1 METKQIL
8 KNVDELLICALIA
21 ILLLSFLI
29 FIFVFTINWEA
40 YFFGVKLNGA
50 PAGLYLFLKGI
61 SAGLLA
67 FLLIK
72 YRRDTLAV
80 AVLAVFAVLY
90 FGYTFVDSAVTIQ
103 TLTDNLYSP
112 LLLGLF
118 IISLLFLIVHILS
131 ARFGNGGPDTVTSEL
146 MSESTNESI
155 PEPTPT
161 TTGTKKSD
169 DQTIGQLLF
178 LMVAAFAI
186 VFLFLLGMSVFSM
199 YFSNTHAV
207 ASPSVPD
214 YTGGTLVTKI
224 NEWGAIE
231 WQALVN
237 GRSVMNLYA
246 CPSEDAGCGVIAG
259 MFEYA
264 GQTEPGLRVM
274 KLDRY
279 GRSVWDTRRE
289 STDYPETDLSVIK
302 DLLPTAGE
310 YTVVMLDGIV
320 LRLDGQGNVW
330 WHRYYPHTQISNS
343 LALPDGGYVLTGET
357 NEEESDGWILC
368 ADREGNTVWEKKE
381 KDFTHCGKAAV
392 SPEGNLLVNCY
403 AKCDDPDVSCSAP
416 NESGNVIAALDPQG
430 NYLWKHKFVEKDDGV
445 VYSIK
450 PRYDGTADVYLRGKG
465 ERRYTLDHEG
475 NIISQEMLPP
485 GPDSFSHDTAPDLTF
500 DTKKVAR
507 GETELYVHSRDGT
520 ETVFV
525 IRHPMNLENLF
536 QITSVNPTSD
546 GGYLVTSS
554 AEQ

>member
-8 KNVDELLICALIA
+8 KNVDTLLKYALIA

-50 PAGLYLFLKGI
+50 PAGMYLLLQGM

-72 YRRDTLAV
+72 YRRYTLAV
-80 AVLAVFAVLY
+80 AVLTVLY

-103 TLTDNLYSP
+103 TLTDNLSSP
-112 LLLGLF
+112 LLLGLL
-118 IISLLFLIVHILS
+118 IISILFLVVHILS
-131 ARFGNGGPDTVTSEL
+131 ARSGNGDPDTVTN
-146 MSESTNESI
+146 ESVHESI
-155 PEPTPT
+155 PKTTST
-161 TTGTKKSD
+161 TTKTKISD

-214 YTGGTLVTKI
+214 YTGDTLVTKI
-224 NEWGAIE
+224 NEGGATE

-246 CPSEDAGCGVIAG
+246 CPSEDGGCIIAG

-264 GQTEPGLRVM
+264 GQTEPSLRVM

-279 GRSVWDTRRE
+279 GRPVWDTRRE
-289 STDYPETDLSVIK
+289 STDYPETDLSEIR

-320 LRLDGQGNVW
+320 IRLGRHGNVW
-330 WHRYYPHTQISNS
+330 WHRYYPHTQINYG

-357 NEEESDGWILC
+357 NKEESDGWILC
-368 ADREGNTVWEKKE
+368 ADHEGNTVWEKKE
-381 KDFTHCGKAAV
+381 KDFTHCGIAAV
-392 SPEGNLLVNCY
+392 SPEGNLLVNWY
-403 AKCDDPDVSCSAP
+403 AKCDDPNGSCSAP
-416 NESGNVIAALDPQG
+416 DESGNIIAALDPQG
-430 NYLWKHKFVEKDDGV
+430 NYLWKHKFVEKGDGV
-445 VYSIK
+445 IYSIQ
-450 PRYDGTADVYLRGKG
+450 PRYDGTTDVYLRGEG
-465 ERRYTLDHEG
+465 EKRYTLDQKG
-475 NIISQEMLPP
+475 NIISEEMLPT

-507 GETELYVHSRDGT
+507 GETELYVHSRYGT

-525 IRHPMNLENLF
+525 IRHPMDLENLF
-536 QITSVNPTSD
+536 KITSVNPTSD
-546 GGYLVTSS
+546 GRYLVTSS
-554 AEQ
+554 AER

>member
-8 KNVDELLICALIA
+8 KNLDTVFRYVLVA

-50 PAGLYLFLKGI
+50 PAGMYLLLQGMI
-61 SAGLLA
+61 AGSLA

-72 YRRDTLAV
+72 YRRYTLAV
-80 AVLAVFAVLY
+80 AVLAVIY

-112 LLLGLF
+112 LLLVLF
-118 IISLLFLIVHILS
+118 IISLLFLIIHILS
-131 ARFGNGGPDTVTSEL
+131 ARFGNGGHDTL
-146 MSESTNESI
+146 ISESTRESMNESKI
-155 PEPTPT
+155 ET
-161 TTGTKKSD
+161 TSFTTETKKSD
-169 DQTIGQLLF
+169 DHTVKQIVI

-186 VFLFLLGMSVFSM
+186 VFLFLLVMPLFSM
-199 YFSNTHAV
+199 FFSGTHAV

-214 YTGGTLVTKI
+214 YTGDTLLTKI
-224 NEWGAIE
+224 NEGGATE

-246 CPSEDAGCGVIAG
+246 CPSEDGGCGVIAG

-264 GQTEPGLRVM
+264 GQTEPSLRVM

-279 GRSVWDTRRE
+279 GRPVWDIRRDT
-289 STDYPETDLSVIK
+289 SDYPETDLSVIR

-330 WHRYYPHTQISNS
+330 WHRYYPHTQINNG
-343 LALPDGGYVLTGET
+343 LALPDGGYVLTGEI
-357 NEEESDGWILC
+357 NEEGSDGWILC
-368 ADREGNTVWEKKE
+368 ADGEGNTAWEKKE
-381 KDFTHCGKAAV
+381 NDFTHCGRAVV

-403 AKCDDPDVSCSAP
+403 AECDDP
-416 NESGNVIAALDPQG
+416 NESGNVIAALDLQG
-430 NYLWKHKFVEKDDGV
+430 NYLWKQKFVEKDDGV
-445 VYSIK
+445 VYSIQ
-450 PRYDGTADVYLRGKG
+450 PRYDGTTDVYLRGEG

-475 NIISQEMLPP
+475 NIISEEVLPP
-485 GPDSFSHDTAPDLTF
+485 GPDSFSHETAPDLTF
-500 DTKKVAR
+500 DTKKCAV
-507 GETELYVHSRDGT
+507 GKTELYVHSRDGT
-520 ETVFV
+520 ETVLV
-525 IRHPMNLENLF
+525 IRHPMDLENLF
-536 QITSVNPTSD
+536 KITSVNPTSD
-546 GGYLVTSS
+546 GGYLVAST
-554 AEQ
+554 AE